1 MSLDITARIPY
12 LIGMD
17 DIAAVIQQIAVSDVG
32 IATREIRPLEM
43 VAHQPSPVGVVEAD
57 ADDAGDE
64 SMGRRNDDGADG
76 DHRRRRR
83 RVRRG
88 SEKRPRIALGTAQ
101 NQGAGDKI
109 AGNG

>member
-1 MSLDITARIPY
+1 
-12 LIGMD
+12 MD

-32 IATREIRPLEM
+32 IATRVEM

-64 SMGRRNDDGADG
+64 SMGRRKDDGADG

-109 AGNG
+109 VGNG